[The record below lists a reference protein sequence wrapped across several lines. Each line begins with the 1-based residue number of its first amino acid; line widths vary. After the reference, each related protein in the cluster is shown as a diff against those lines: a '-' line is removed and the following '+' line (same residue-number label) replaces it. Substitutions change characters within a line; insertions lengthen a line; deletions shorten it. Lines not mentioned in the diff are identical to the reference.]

1 MTNAVASTIKTAV
14 ADYIINTRGRINA
27 NELSDQM
34 DKINQTFI
42 MRDANGKV
50 KPMLGIDDIVEDAI
64 GFSKHTVGEN
74 AYTAATNRA
83 VSDINTQIEKMIQPV
98 ELAKK
103 ERQLAVQILRN
114 FHPDKLGMDQIA
126 ERLIAGGSDQVKR
139 LRSQLKEVGG
149 FDEEKID
156 RILTEVYLDAL
167 QRKAFVP
174 TGEMLVVSPNGK
186 MIQDVEFDLDSTLDL
201 LGKRDPETAKVV
213 KELVGSRRYKVWEAV
228 AQVMADRGGKS
239 RREFD
244 VTGVP
249 RKFSVESIISRV
261 YAINRGVI
269 SPKYVGTEA
278 VLQQMRNND
287 YKLLS
292 SVLSDPEVGDAF
304 LEMVRT
310 GKPLTPNRQ
319 TSFYNALVASAAK
332 MANEVDKPE
341 PMRIEDEYGR
351 EFTLYPKDFKNVPKT
366 KSDAAVG
373 EGVEIPIF
381 KEIQKRLEDFPVT
394 LPSPIATDTSSTIP
408 GFPRIDLTL
417 DDLPPDRQQPYR
429 EAIQKQE

>member
-1 MTNAVASTIKTAV
+1 
-14 ADYIINTRGRINA
+14 
-27 NELSDQM
+27 
-34 DKINQTFI
+34 
-42 MRDANGKV
+42 
-50 KPMLGIDDIVEDAI
+50 
-64 GFSKHTVGEN
+64 
-74 AYTAATNRA
+74 
-83 VSDINTQIEKMIQPV
+83 
-98 ELAKK
+98 
-103 ERQLAVQILRN
+103 
-114 FHPDKLGMDQIA
+114 MDQIA

-174 TGEMLVVSPNGK
+174 TGEVLVVSPNGK

-373 EGVEIPIF
+373 EGVEIPVF

-408 GFPRIDLTL
+408 GFPRVDLTL